1 MRCTYFQHPEHVT
14 ISKFLLASTT
24 LYLKSKSENEK
35 MNIRSNYI
43 AYSALAAVCIIWGTT
58 YLALR
63 IAVMHFPPFL
73 FTALRQTTA
82 GLLLLGFMFT
92 LGKAAWPSKDHL
104 IRQSIGGFFMLTLG
118 NGLVA
123 WAEMHIPSGVA
134 AIICSLMPVLVIL
147 INLFLSRDEKP
158 TVPIMI
164 GVALGLIGIVMIFS
178 EHVAEFSKTE
188 YIIGI
193 ALTFGA
199 VVSWA
204 GGSIWIKKKNTESNP
219 FVNAGL
225 QMFFGGLWC
234 FPLSF
239 LFDDLSA
246 VSWSAEAAYSLIYLI
261 IFGSIIAYA
270 SYSYAL
276 RKLPMTIVSLYA
288 YVNPLV
294 AVILGWLVLDEKLN
308 LKIIA
313 AFILTVA
320 GIYIVNKGYQLR
332 NEWKAQFS
340 R

>member
-1 MRCTYFQHPEHVT
+1 MIE
-14 ISKFLLASTT
+14 ST
-24 LYLKSKSENEK
+24 
-35 MNIRSNYI
+35 MNNKNNYI
-43 AYSALAAVCIIWGTT
+43 AYIALAAVCLIWGTT

-63 IAVMHFPPFL
+63 IAVLHFPPFL

-82 GLLLLGFMFT
+82 GLILLGFMLT
-92 LGKAAWPSKDHL
+92 VGKASLPSRQHL
-104 IRQSIGGFFMLTLG
+104 ISQSIAGFFMLTMG

-123 WAEMHIPSGVA
+123 WGEIHVPSGVA
-134 AIICSLMPVLVIL
+134 AIICSLMPVIVIMM
-147 INLFLSRDEKP
+147 NLFLSREEKP

-164 GVALGLIGIVMIFS
+164 GVVLGLVGIVMIFS
-178 EHVAEFSKTE
+178 EHIAEFSKPE
-188 YIIGI
+188 YILSII
-193 ALTFGA
+193 MIFGA
-199 VVSWA
+199 VLGWA
-204 GGSIWIKKKNTESNP
+204 GGSIWIKKKNTGSNP

-234 FPLSF
+234 FPLS
-239 LFDDLSA
+239 LIFDDLRT
-246 VSWSAEAAYSLIYLI
+246 VTWTAEAAYSMLYLI
-261 IFGSIIAYA
+261 VFGSIIAYA

-294 AVILGWLVLDEKLN
+294 AVLLGWLVLDEKFN

-313 AFILTVA
+313 AFLLTVA
-320 GIYIVNKGYQLR
+320 GIYIVNRGYQLR